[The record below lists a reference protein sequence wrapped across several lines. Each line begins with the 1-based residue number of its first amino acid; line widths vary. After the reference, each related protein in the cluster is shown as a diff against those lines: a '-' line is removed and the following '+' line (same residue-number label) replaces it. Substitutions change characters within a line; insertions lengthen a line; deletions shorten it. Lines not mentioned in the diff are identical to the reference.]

1 MVLFALTVLVS
12 SFLLFLVQP
21 IIAKQIVPWFGGS
34 AAVWTTCLAFFQMV
48 LLAGYA
54 YSDVVQR
61 LKPKAQSMLHLA
73 LLVISL
79 LALPIVAGDHW
90 KPTGEEDPFW
100 RILGLL
106 FVTIGLPYFMLSTT
120 GPLIQSWFAREQKDP
135 AVARRAYRLFALSN
149 FGSLMGLLAYPFVI
163 EPWVSTQLQA
173 TIWSAFYGLFVLL
186 TGAVALR
193 AMRHPAAMLTHGA
206 TPSDTTEFS
215 AEEVHGVK
223 PVIADLMLWFSLSGL
238 ATILLLSISS
248 HITQNVASIPFLWVV
263 PLSLYLLTFVVAFEG
278 RGGRGWYLRETMML
292 PALLL
297 AGFMAWGLVTDHGIL
312 DIDIAIPL
320 YLAGL
325 FLACLFCHG
334 ELAAAKPHPRF
345 LTRFYFVIA
354 LGGAAGGVFVSLI
367 APRVFSSYW
376 ELPLALMLIGFLGIW
391 VALRQ
396 GKGPLQKVFVGGSL
410 VSLVVCGYYA
420 GAYQRESASGSIYAS
435 RNFYGTLKITD
446 REYPGGI
453 EPVRRLIHGVI
464 LHGLQ
469 DLNLDYRHEAT
480 TYYGESSGVGIA
492 IRHYANAQPNGIRV
506 GVIGLG
512 VGTLAR
518 YGRRGDY
525 YRMYEINPTVI
536 DVAQSY
542 FSYIKDSQA
551 TVSFAQGDARLVL
564 EREPAQQFD
573 LLVID
578 AFSSDS
584 IPIHLMTREALSVYR
599 RHLSPNGV
607 IVFHVT
613 NRYLDLAPVVQQLA
627 NQAGLSAALV
637 SDDPVVDPR
646 GTLALSDWVLVTNNT
661 GLLANPEVV
670 MKRHRVNPIP
680 GLSPWTD
687 DFNNLFRVLK

>member
-1 MVLFALTVLVS
+1 MLLFALTVLVS

-54 YSDVVQR
+54 YSDAIQR
-61 LKPKAQSMLHLA
+61 LKPKAQSILHLT

-79 LALPIVAGDHW
+79 LALPIVAGDQW
-90 KPTGEEDPFW
+90 KPAGDEDPFW

-106 FVTIGLPYFMLSTT
+106 LVTIGLPYFMLSTT
-120 GPLIQSWFAREQKDP
+120 GPLIQSWFAREQRDP
-135 AVARRAYRLFALSN
+135 AVAKRAYRLFALSN
-149 FGSLMGLLAYPFVI
+149 FGSLLGLLAYPFAI
-163 EPWVSTQLQA
+163 EPWVSTRLQA
-173 TIWSAFYGLFVLL
+173 TTWSAFYGLFVVL
-186 TGAVALR
+186 TAIVAIR
-193 AMRHPAAMLTHGA
+193 SSQRGVAASHQGHSLETSTSNLA
-206 TPSDTTEFS
+206 ADRQLVRPIVSDL
-215 AEEVHGVK
+215 V
-223 PVIADLMLWFSLSGL
+223 LWFALSGL

-278 RGGRGWYLRETMML
+278 RGGRGWYSRDTMLL
-292 PALLL
+292 PALLM

-320 YLAGL
+320 YLTGL

-334 ELAAAKPHPRF
+334 ELAAAKPHPQF

-354 LGGAAGGVFVSLI
+354 LGGAAGGVFVSLV

-391 VALRQ
+391 VGLRH

-410 VSLVVCGYYA
+410 LSLVVCGYYA
-420 GAYQRESASGSIYAS
+420 GAFQRDAASGSIYAA
-435 RNFYGTLKITD
+435 RNFYGTLKISD
-446 REYPGGI
+446 REYTGGI
-453 EPVRRLIHGVI
+453 EPVRRLVHGVI

-469 DLNLDYRHEAT
+469 DLNLDYRQEAT
-480 TYYGESSGVGIA
+480 TYYGESSGVGLA
-492 IRHYANAQPNGIRV
+492 IRHYAKASPSGIRV

-518 YGRRGDY
+518 FGRPGDH
-525 YRMYEINPTVI
+525 YRMYEINPLVI

-542 FSYIKDSQA
+542 FSYLKESPA
-551 TVSFAQGDARLVL
+551 TVSFALGDARLVL
-564 EREPAQQFD
+564 EREAAQQFD
-573 LLVID
+573 VLVVD

-584 IPIHLMTREALSVYR
+584 IPIHLMTREALAVYR
-599 RHLSPNGV
+599 RHLAPNGV
-607 IVFHVT
+607 IAFHVT

-627 NQAGLSAALV
+627 DESALTAALV
-637 SDDPVVDPR
+637 ADNPTVDPR
-646 GTLALSDWVLVTNNT
+646 GVLALSDWVLVTDNN
-661 GLLANPEVV
+661 GLLSEPEIVA
-670 MKRHRVNPIP
+670 KRHRILPIP
-680 GLSPWTD
+680 GLLPWTD